1 MHGETSTIETLHVP
15 PIQLFKLP
23 FIDELDLYYAVISAF
38 KNKNKIS
45 ITYCLIY
52 IYIYIYIYISKQQ
65 KLNDIKQSLSDQLQ
79 TPKQKN
85 EKRVQPM

>member
-1 MHGETSTIETLHVP
+1 MHGETSTMETLHVP

-52 IYIYIYIYISKQQ
+52 I
-65 KLNDIKQSLSDQLQ
+65 
-79 TPKQKN
+79 
-85 EKRVQPM
+85 

>member
-1 MHGETSTIETLHVP
+1 MHGETSTIETLHVA
-15 PIQLFKLP
+15 PIQLFKLS

-45 ITYCLIY
+45 ITYCL
-52 IYIYIYIYISKQQ
+52 IYIYISKQQ

-85 EKRVQPM
+85 EKRVQAM

>member
-23 FIDELDLYYAVISAF
+23 FIDELDLYYAVISAL

-52 IYIYIYIYISKQQ
+52 IYIYIYISKQE
-65 KLNDIKQSLSDQLQ
+65 KLNDIKQSLSDHLQ

-85 EKRVQPM
+85 EKRVQTM